1 MRQQN
6 LWNRQGQGPGDQ
18 PSAKMEPPK
27 QWLMNIIHNLQ
38 LKCTQKDKQI
48 QNLQVKCKFL
58 RTERERKMQRLRD
71 QAKTRSATE
80 KKYKE
85 VRRENIELKEQITE
99 IENTLDAPM
108 SKILDKVRELKPM
121 WVSRKIT
128 EKHGIRTE

>member
-1 MRQQN
+1 
-6 LWNRQGQGPGDQ
+6 
-18 PSAKMEPPK
+18 
-27 QWLMNIIHNLQ
+27 MNIIHNLQ

-48 QNLQVKCKFL
+48 HNLQVKCKFL
-58 RTERERKMQRLRD
+58 RSERERKMQRLRD
-71 QAKTRSATE
+71 HAKTRSATE

-99 IENTLDAPM
+99 IENTLDAAM

-121 WVSRKIT
+121 WVSAKIT